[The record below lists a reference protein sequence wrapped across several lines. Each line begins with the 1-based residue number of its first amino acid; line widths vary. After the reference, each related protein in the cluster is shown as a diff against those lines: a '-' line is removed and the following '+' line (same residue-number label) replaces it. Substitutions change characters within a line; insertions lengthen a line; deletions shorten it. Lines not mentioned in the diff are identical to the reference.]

1 MIFFN
6 FFNKLKNNCV
16 IKIYY
21 LLYKMIKTI
30 NTLFSVIRN
39 SMRPDQKIS
48 LGRWNTIYNSNK
60 INARVDLSNEDHCGP
75 CGQYVINK
83 RLNLKKKDN

>member
-1 MIFFN
+1 MR
-6 FFNKLKNNCV
+6 KA
-16 IKIYY
+16 
-21 LLYKMIKTI
+21 I

-48 LGRWNTIYNSNK
+48 LGRWNTIYNSNE
-60 INARVDLSNEDHCGP
+60 INSRVDLSNEDHCGP

-83 RLNLKKKDN
+83 RTSLKKKDN